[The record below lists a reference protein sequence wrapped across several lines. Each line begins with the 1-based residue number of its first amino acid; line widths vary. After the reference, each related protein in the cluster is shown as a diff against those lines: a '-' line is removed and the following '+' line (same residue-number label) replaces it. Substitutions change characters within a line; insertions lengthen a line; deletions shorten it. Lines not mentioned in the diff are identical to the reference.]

1 MYVMPFMSL
10 GRSGRRS
17 ANPNSSA
24 VEVRLSCCLPP
35 THSPTLHPSIAS
47 FYAQRRGKKKKRDT
61 DRMKNNPVLFT
72 VVGEKLVFANSL
84 CVAAAAKSHRGDGEK
99 DRNQAGK
106 YRLEKKEMQP
116 SRISFI
122 ISFLLQASLFLTT
135 ELPGAASPP
144 AHIKH
149 RGSPLHRRQ
158 PMGRQV
164 SGRAAV
170 GCFLSPFSGVCSP
183 VVASPASF
191 SFYLLLHMWRLAGR
205 QRDAGFRAS

>member
-1 MYVMPFMSL
+1 M
-10 GRSGRRS
+10 
-17 ANPNSSA
+17 N
-24 VEVRLSCCLPP
+24 
-35 THSPTLHPSIAS
+35 
-47 FYAQRRGKKKKRDT
+47 
-61 DRMKNNPVLFT
+61 NNPVLFT
-72 VVGEKLVFANSL
+72 VVSEKLVFANSL

-106 YRLEKKEMQP
+106 DRLEKKEMQP

-149 RGSPLHRRQ
+149 SGPQTANGKAGVWESSG
-158 PMGRQV
+158 GR
-164 SGRAAV
+164 
-170 GCFLSPFSGVCSP
+170 FLSPFSGVCSP

-191 SFYLLLHMWRLAGR
+191 SFYL
-205 QRDAGFRAS
+205 